1 MNGLI
6 IKTFLVSAV
15 LFSAASLV
23 SCDDNDSSNKSSDT
37 GIVAEVYEEYP
48 YYESLTKLSNK
59 ATGIFTGKIVGKEVL
74 YINDKTGETALDK
87 NETSNP
93 DDYNLYTVYEIQPTE
108 IFYGEFNKDNT
119 IKVKI
124 MGDGETV
131 ISHDAPALDI
141 AEEYLFF
148 INYYGST
155 PSSLLS
161 NIQSIYKENNDRFEP
176 ISDKNNIEFS
186 YNELKDITNK

>member
-1 MNGLI
+1 
-6 IKTFLVSAV
+6 
-15 LFSAASLV
+15 
-23 SCDDNDSSNKSSDT
+23 
-37 GIVAEVYEEYP
+37 
-48 YYESLTKLSNK
+48 
-59 ATGIFTGKIVGKEVL
+59 
-74 YINDKTGETALDK
+74 
-87 NETSNP
+87 
-93 DDYNLYTVYEIQPTE
+93 
-108 IFYGEFNKDNT
+108 
-119 IKVKI
+119 

-131 ISHDAPALDI
+131 VSNDAPALDI

>member
-1 MNGLI
+1 MINKI
-6 IKTFLVSAV
+6 IKIVLVSAL
-15 LFSAASLV
+15 LFGTASLV
-23 SCDDNDSSNKSSDT
+23 SCDYNDSSNKSSDT

-74 YINDKTGETALDK
+74 YINDKTGETASDK
-87 NETSNP
+87 NEKNNP
-93 DDYNLYTVYEIQPTE
+93 DDYELYTVYEIRPAE
-108 IFYGEFNKDNT
+108 IFYGEFKKDNT

-131 ISHDAPALDI
+131 VSNDAPALDI